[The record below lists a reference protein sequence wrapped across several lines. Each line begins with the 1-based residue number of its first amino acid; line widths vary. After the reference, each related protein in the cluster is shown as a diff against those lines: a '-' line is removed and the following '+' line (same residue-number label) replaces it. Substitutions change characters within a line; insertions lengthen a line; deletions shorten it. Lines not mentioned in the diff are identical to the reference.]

1 MTPVTAQVTP
11 SRFAGADR
19 LRGLIMVLMAIDHA
33 SFFIARVHP
42 AETWAAPPPHYSS
55 TIAFLTRWPTHLCA
69 PGFFLLMGAG
79 MAWLAA
85 SRRTAGWSG
94 ARTSRFFVT
103 RGLALL
109 VIQHFIE
116 NPAWLLGVISAS
128 PSLPKLPPMPGS
140 DADVVMVFA
149 VITALGVSMI
159 FWSWLIEAPGVVIAG
174 LSLAALAAST
184 SMTPL
189 PSDVNVAFPLLT
201 RFTFVPGA
209 TGPIEVVYSVVPW
222 LVPTG
227 FGLLLGRWFLRTRD
241 ASSSRLLLSGA
252 ALIGFAV
259 VLRVVPAGDPFA
271 PLPGTI
277 GFLTLTKYPPSL
289 VFFAMMLGI
298 DLVLLWLLTR
308 ISVPRLTAPL
318 EVFGRT
324 PLFFY
329 LAHLYLLGALS
340 WFFRSGTTF
349 FVMYLVWGAALVVL
363 YPACRW
369 YADFKTRHPVT
380 SIWRLL

>member
-1 MTPVTAQVTP
+1 MTPVTALVTP

-42 AETWAAPPPHYSS
+42 AETWAAPPPHYAS
-55 TIAFLTRWPTHLCA
+55 TLAFLTRWLTHLCA

-85 SRRTAGWSG
+85 SRRTAGWSA
-94 ARTSRFFVT
+94 ARITRFFVT

-116 NPAWLLGVISAS
+116 NPAWGLGLFSAS
-128 PSLPKLPPMPGS
+128 AEAPPTAKLPGDES
-140 DADVVMVFA
+140 GVFLVFA
-149 VITALGVSMI
+149 VITALGVSLI
-159 FWSWLIEAPGVVIAG
+159 FWSWLTQASGVVIAAI
-174 LSLAALAAST
+174 SLAALGS
-184 SMTPL
+184 SVWMTP
-189 PSDVNVAFPLLT
+189 PPADANVAFTPLV

-209 TGPIEVVYSVVPW
+209 TGIVEVAYSVVPW

-227 FGLLLGRWFLRTRD
+227 FGLLLGRWFLWAPD
-241 ASSSRLLLSGA
+241 ATSGRLLATGA
-252 ALIGFAV
+252 ALVALAIG
-259 VLRVVPAGDPFA
+259 LRASAIGDPFD
-271 PLPGTI
+271 PLPGAI
-277 GFLTLTKYPPSL
+277 GFLTLTKYPPSP

-308 ISVPRLTAPL
+308 ISLARLTTPL

-329 LAHLYLLGALS
+329 LAHLYLLGTAS

-349 FVMYLVWGAALVVL
+349 FVMYLVWAAALACL

-369 YADFKTRHPVT
+369 YADFKGRSPVT